1 MDIQFVSFEQYCNL
15 KKYKKFC
22 DKTIYKTFNEL
33 QKYKDTEGNII
44 DELSLFNKYISE
56 CTKDN
61 KELIINKNS
70 MKTEDIKSKEKKER
84 VLGWKENLKL
94 AFQQNKDIDPK
105 NLSEKEKKYWQELQ
119 TSDVKKKP
127 KVTLL
132 DKAKSLKE
140 KIIANAN
147 IFADKIL
154 NKAIAKEEQQKAWE
168 TRKEELKAEAA
179 KKRKEAALKK
189 REEKA
194 KKLTQIHASIPTK
207 DTSKKQKAIDKEIE
221 KKHDEKM
228 IAMETKF
235 ENFNPKQRKLTKEER
250 IERNRKRAIK
260 LVHHEEIKDKIKHT
274 TKEEREKAAAEA
286 RKAAYLAYKAE
297 MQRQASEI
305 EADPTYQAR
314 QKKRAKSEQERLNM
328 LAEKRKARMDKLQRV
343 ELTQKQ
349 KTLKD
354 LEHFKLAQERRNKKK
369 LERRQMY
376 LSKGG
381 IQLPKVKN
389 KVEIRPIVEQP
400 KKQDSSKH
408 RYIVRTQ
415 YIDQPSL
422 TGDRVGAI
430 VCLPDK
436 LKDIVKYSF
445 NKMMEK
451 ESDKVVGY
459 FIYDSDNP
467 EVCIMEMVNSKYRE
481 IDGVTITRLQK
492 QDKTAA

>member
-1 MDIQFVSFEQYCNL
+1 
-15 KKYKKFC
+15 
-22 DKTIYKTFNEL
+22 
-33 QKYKDTEGNII
+33 
-44 DELSLFNKYISE
+44 
-56 CTKDN
+56 
-61 KELIINKNS
+61 
-70 MKTEDIKSKEKKER
+70 MKTKDIKSTEKK
-84 VLGWKENLKL
+84 
-94 AFQQNKDIDPK
+94 
-105 NLSEKEKKYWQELQ
+105 
-119 TSDVKKKP
+119 TSS
-127 KVTLL
+127 L
-132 DKAKSLKE
+132 DKIKALKE

-147 IFADKIL
+147 ALADRIL

-194 KKLTQIHASIPTK
+194 KKLIQIHTSIPTK
-207 DTSKKQKAIDKEIE
+207 DTSKKQKAIDEEIE

-235 ENFNPKQRKLTKEER
+235 EDFDPKRQKLTKEER

-260 LVHHEEIKDKIKHT
+260 LVHHKEIKDKIKHT

-305 EADPTYQAR
+305 AADPKAYQAR
-314 QKKRAKSEQERLNM
+314 QEKRKKSEQERLNM
-328 LAEKRKARMDKLQRV
+328 LAEKRKARMDKLQQV

-349 KTLKD
+349 KILKD
-354 LEHFKLAQERRNKKK
+354 LEHFKLAQERRNEKK
-369 LERRQMY
+369 LQRRQMY

-389 KVEIRPIVEQP
+389 KVEVRPIIEQP

>member
-1 MDIQFVSFEQYCNL
+1 
-15 KKYKKFC
+15 
-22 DKTIYKTFNEL
+22 
-33 QKYKDTEGNII
+33 
-44 DELSLFNKYISE
+44 
-56 CTKDN
+56 
-61 KELIINKNS
+61 
-70 MKTEDIKSKEKKER
+70 MKTKDIKSTEKK
-84 VLGWKENLKL
+84 
-94 AFQQNKDIDPK
+94 I
-105 NLSEKEKKYWQELQ
+105 S
-119 TSDVKKKP
+119 S
-127 KVTLL
+127 L
-132 DKAKSLKE
+132 DKVKALKE

-147 IFADKIL
+147 ALADRIL
-154 NKAIAKEEQQKAWE
+154 SKAIAKEEQEKAWE

-194 KKLTQIHASIPTK
+194 KKLSQIHSSIPTK
-207 DTSKKQKAIDKEIE
+207 DTSKKQKAIDKAIE
-221 KKHDEKM
+221 EKHDEKM
-228 IAMETKF
+228 IAKETKF
-235 ENFNPKQRKLTKEER
+235 EDFNPKRQKLTKEER
-250 IERNRKRAIK
+250 IERNKKRAIK
-260 LVHHEEIKDKIKHT
+260 LIHHKEIKDKTKHI
-274 TKEEREKAAAEA
+274 TKEEKEKIAAEA
-286 RKAAYLAYKAE
+286 RKAGYLAYKAE
-297 MQRQASEI
+297 MQKQASEI
-305 EADPTYQAR
+305 AADPKAYQVR
-314 QKKRAKSEQERLNM
+314 QEKRKKSEQERLNM
-328 LAEKRKARMDKLQRV
+328 LAEKRKARMDKLQQV

-354 LEHFKLAQERRNKKK
+354 LEHFKLAQERRNEKK
-369 LERRQMY
+369 LQRRQMY

-389 KVEIRPIVEQP
+389 KVEVRPIIEQP

-492 QDKTAA
+492 QNKTAA

>member
-1 MDIQFVSFEQYCNL
+1 
-15 KKYKKFC
+15 
-22 DKTIYKTFNEL
+22 
-33 QKYKDTEGNII
+33 
-44 DELSLFNKYISE
+44 
-56 CTKDN
+56 
-61 KELIINKNS
+61 
-70 MKTEDIKSKEKKER
+70 MKTKDIKSTEKK
-84 VLGWKENLKL
+84 
-94 AFQQNKDIDPK
+94 I
-105 NLSEKEKKYWQELQ
+105 S
-119 TSDVKKKP
+119 S
-127 KVTLL
+127 L
-132 DKAKSLKE
+132 DKVKALKE

-147 IFADKIL
+147 ALADRIL
-154 NKAIAKEEQQKAWE
+154 SKAIAKEEQEKAWE
-168 TRKEELKAEAA
+168 TKKEELKAEAA

-194 KKLTQIHASIPTK
+194 KKLSQIHSSIPTK
-207 DTSKKQKAIDKEIE
+207 DTSKKQKAIDKAIE
-221 KKHDEKM
+221 EKHDEKM
-228 IAMETKF
+228 IAKETKF
-235 ENFNPKQRKLTKEER
+235 EDFNPKRQKLTKEER
-250 IERNRKRAIK
+250 IERNKKRAIK
-260 LVHHEEIKDKIKHT
+260 LIHHKEIKDKTKHI
-274 TKEEREKAAAEA
+274 TKEEKEKIAEEA
-286 RKAAYLAYKAE
+286 RKAGYLAYKAE
-297 MQRQASEI
+297 MQKQASEI
-305 EADPTYQAR
+305 AADPKAYQAR
-314 QKKRAKSEQERLNM
+314 QEKRKKSEQERLNM

-349 KTLKD
+349 KILKD
-354 LEHFKLAQERRNKKK
+354 LEHFKLAQERRNEKK
-369 LERRQMY
+369 LQRRQMY

-389 KVEIRPIVEQP
+389 KVEVRPIIEQP

-451 ESDKVVGY
+451 ESNKVVGY

>member
-1 MDIQFVSFEQYCNL
+1 
-15 KKYKKFC
+15 
-22 DKTIYKTFNEL
+22 
-33 QKYKDTEGNII
+33 
-44 DELSLFNKYISE
+44 
-56 CTKDN
+56 
-61 KELIINKNS
+61 
-70 MKTEDIKSKEKKER
+70 MKTKDIKSTEKK
-84 VLGWKENLKL
+84 
-94 AFQQNKDIDPK
+94 I
-105 NLSEKEKKYWQELQ
+105 S
-119 TSDVKKKP
+119 S
-127 KVTLL
+127 L
-132 DKAKSLKE
+132 DKVKALKE

-147 IFADKIL
+147 ALADRIL
-154 NKAIAKEEQQKAWE
+154 SKAIAKEEQEKAWE

-194 KKLTQIHASIPTK
+194 KKLSQIHSSIPTK
-207 DTSKKQKAIDKEIE
+207 DTSKKQKAIDKAIE
-221 KKHDEKM
+221 EKHDEKM
-228 IAMETKF
+228 IAKEIKF
-235 ENFNPKQRKLTKEER
+235 EDFNPKRQKLTKEER
-250 IERNRKRAIK
+250 IERNKKRAIK
-260 LVHHEEIKDKIKHT
+260 LIHHKEIKDKTKHI
-274 TKEEREKAAAEA
+274 TKEEKEKIAAEA
-286 RKAAYLAYKAE
+286 RKAGYLAYKAE
-297 MQRQASEI
+297 MQKQASEI
-305 EADPTYQAR
+305 AADPKAYQVR
-314 QKKRAKSEQERLNM
+314 QEKRKKSEQERLNM
-328 LAEKRKARMDKLQRV
+328 LAEKRKARMDKLQQV

-354 LEHFKLAQERRNKKK
+354 LEHFKLAQERRNEKK
-369 LERRQMY
+369 LQRRQMY
-376 LSKGG
+376 LSKDG

-389 KVEIRPIVEQP
+389 KVEVRPIVEQP

-451 ESDKVVGY
+451 ESDEVVGY

>member
-1 MDIQFVSFEQYCNL
+1 
-15 KKYKKFC
+15 
-22 DKTIYKTFNEL
+22 
-33 QKYKDTEGNII
+33 
-44 DELSLFNKYISE
+44 
-56 CTKDN
+56 
-61 KELIINKNS
+61 
-70 MKTEDIKSKEKKER
+70 MKTKDIKSTEKK
-84 VLGWKENLKL
+84 
-94 AFQQNKDIDPK
+94 I
-105 NLSEKEKKYWQELQ
+105 S
-119 TSDVKKKP
+119 S
-127 KVTLL
+127 L
-132 DKAKSLKE
+132 DKVKALKE

-147 IFADKIL
+147 ALADRIL
-154 NKAIAKEEQQKAWE
+154 SKAIAKEEQEKAWE

-194 KKLTQIHASIPTK
+194 KKLSQIHSSIPTK
-207 DTSKKQKAIDKEIE
+207 DTSKKQKAIDKAIE
-221 KKHDEKM
+221 EKHDEKM
-228 IAMETKF
+228 IAKEIKF
-235 ENFNPKQRKLTKEER
+235 EDFNPKRQKLTKEER
-250 IERNRKRAIK
+250 IERNKKRAIK
-260 LVHHEEIKDKIKHT
+260 LIHHKEIKDKTKHI
-274 TKEEREKAAAEA
+274 TKEEKEKIAAEA
-286 RKAAYLAYKAE
+286 RKAGYLAYKAE
-297 MQRQASEI
+297 MQKQASEI
-305 EADPTYQAR
+305 AADPKAYQVR
-314 QKKRAKSEQERLNM
+314 QEKRKKSEQERLNM
-328 LAEKRKARMDKLQRV
+328 LAEKRKARMDKLQQV

-354 LEHFKLAQERRNKKK
+354 LEHFKLAQERRNEKK
-369 LERRQMY
+369 LQRRQMY
-376 LSKGG
+376 LSKDG

-389 KVEIRPIVEQP
+389 KVEVRPIIEQP

-481 IDGVTITRLQK
+481 IDGITITRLQK

>member
-1 MDIQFVSFEQYCNL
+1 
-15 KKYKKFC
+15 
-22 DKTIYKTFNEL
+22 
-33 QKYKDTEGNII
+33 
-44 DELSLFNKYISE
+44 
-56 CTKDN
+56 
-61 KELIINKNS
+61 
-70 MKTEDIKSKEKKER
+70 MKTKDIKSTEKK
-84 VLGWKENLKL
+84 
-94 AFQQNKDIDPK
+94 I
-105 NLSEKEKKYWQELQ
+105 S
-119 TSDVKKKP
+119 S
-127 KVTLL
+127 L
-132 DKAKSLKE
+132 DKVKVLKE

-147 IFADKIL
+147 ALADRIL
-154 NKAIAKEEQQKAWE
+154 SKAIAKEEQEKAWE

-194 KKLTQIHASIPTK
+194 KKLSQIHSSIPTK
-207 DTSKKQKAIDKEIE
+207 DTSKKQKAIDKAIE
-221 KKHDEKM
+221 EKHDEKM
-228 IAMETKF
+228 IAKEIKF
-235 ENFNPKQRKLTKEER
+235 EDFNPKRQKLTKEER
-250 IERNRKRAIK
+250 IERNKKRAIK
-260 LVHHEEIKDKIKHT
+260 LIHHKEIKDKTKHI
-274 TKEEREKAAAEA
+274 TKEEKEKIAAEA
-286 RKAAYLAYKAE
+286 RKAGYLAYKAE
-297 MQRQASEI
+297 MQKQASEI
-305 EADPTYQAR
+305 AADPKAYQVR
-314 QKKRAKSEQERLNM
+314 QEKRKKSEQERLNM

-389 KVEIRPIVEQP
+389 KVEVRPIVEQP

>member
-1 MDIQFVSFEQYCNL
+1 
-15 KKYKKFC
+15 
-22 DKTIYKTFNEL
+22 
-33 QKYKDTEGNII
+33 
-44 DELSLFNKYISE
+44 
-56 CTKDN
+56 
-61 KELIINKNS
+61 
-70 MKTEDIKSKEKKER
+70 MKTKDIKSTEKK
-84 VLGWKENLKL
+84 
-94 AFQQNKDIDPK
+94 I
-105 NLSEKEKKYWQELQ
+105 S
-119 TSDVKKKP
+119 S
-127 KVTLL
+127 L
-132 DKAKSLKE
+132 DKVKALKE

-147 IFADKIL
+147 ALADRIL
-154 NKAIAKEEQQKAWE
+154 SKAIAKEEQEKAWE

-194 KKLTQIHASIPTK
+194 KKLSQIHSSIPTK
-207 DTSKKQKAIDKEIE
+207 DTSKKQKAIDKAIE
-221 KKHDEKM
+221 EKHDEKM
-228 IAMETKF
+228 IAKETKF
-235 ENFNPKQRKLTKEER
+235 EDFNPKRQKLTKEER
-250 IERNRKRAIK
+250 IERNKKRAIK
-260 LVHHEEIKDKIKHT
+260 LIHHKEIKDKTKHI
-274 TKEEREKAAAEA
+274 TKEEKEKIAAEA
-286 RKAAYLAYKAE
+286 RKAGYLAYKAE
-297 MQRQASEI
+297 MQKQASEI
-305 EADPTYQAR
+305 AADPKAYQVR
-314 QKKRAKSEQERLNM
+314 QEKRKKSEQERLNM
-328 LAEKRKARMDKLQRV
+328 LAEKRKARMDKLQQV

-354 LEHFKLAQERRNKKK
+354 LEHFKLAQERRNEKK
-369 LERRQMY
+369 LQRRQMY
-376 LSKGG
+376 LSKDG

-389 KVEIRPIVEQP
+389 KVEVRPIIEQP

>member
-1 MDIQFVSFEQYCNL
+1 
-15 KKYKKFC
+15 
-22 DKTIYKTFNEL
+22 
-33 QKYKDTEGNII
+33 
-44 DELSLFNKYISE
+44 
-56 CTKDN
+56 
-61 KELIINKNS
+61 
-70 MKTEDIKSKEKKER
+70 MKTKDIKSTEKK
-84 VLGWKENLKL
+84 
-94 AFQQNKDIDPK
+94 I
-105 NLSEKEKKYWQELQ
+105 S
-119 TSDVKKKP
+119 S
-127 KVTLL
+127 L
-132 DKAKSLKE
+132 DKVKALKE

-147 IFADKIL
+147 ALADRIL
-154 NKAIAKEEQQKAWE
+154 SKAIAKEEQEKAWE
-168 TRKEELKAEAA
+168 TRKKELKVEAA

-194 KKLTQIHASIPTK
+194 KKLSQIHSSIPTK
-207 DTSKKQKAIDKEIE
+207 DTSKKQKAIDKAIE
-221 KKHDEKM
+221 EKHDEKM
-228 IAMETKF
+228 IAKETKF
-235 ENFNPKQRKLTKEER
+235 EDFNPKRQKLTKEER
-250 IERNRKRAIK
+250 IERNKKRAIK
-260 LVHHEEIKDKIKHT
+260 LIHHKEIKDKIKHI
-274 TKEEREKAAAEA
+274 TKEEKEKIAAEA
-286 RKAAYLAYKAE
+286 RKAGYLAYKAE
-297 MQRQASEI
+297 MQKQASEI
-305 EADPTYQAR
+305 AADPKAYQIR
-314 QKKRAKSEQERLNM
+314 QEKRKKSEQERLNM

-354 LEHFKLAQERRNKKK
+354 LEHFKLAQERRNEKK
-369 LERRQMY
+369 LQRRQMY
-376 LSKGG
+376 LSKDS

-389 KVEIRPIVEQP
+389 KVEVRPIVEQP

>member
-1 MDIQFVSFEQYCNL
+1 
-15 KKYKKFC
+15 
-22 DKTIYKTFNEL
+22 
-33 QKYKDTEGNII
+33 
-44 DELSLFNKYISE
+44 
-56 CTKDN
+56 
-61 KELIINKNS
+61 
-70 MKTEDIKSKEKKER
+70 MKTKDIKSTEKK
-84 VLGWKENLKL
+84 
-94 AFQQNKDIDPK
+94 I
-105 NLSEKEKKYWQELQ
+105 S
-119 TSDVKKKP
+119 S
-127 KVTLL
+127 L
-132 DKAKSLKE
+132 DKVKALKE

-147 IFADKIL
+147 ALADRIL
-154 NKAIAKEEQQKAWE
+154 SKAIAKEEQEKAWE

-194 KKLTQIHASIPTK
+194 KKLSQIHSSIPTK
-207 DTSKKQKAIDKEIE
+207 DTSKEQKAIDKAIE
-221 KKHDEKM
+221 EKHDKKI
-228 IAMETKF
+228 IAKETKF
-235 ENFNPKQRKLTKEER
+235 EDFNPKRQKLTKEER
-250 IERNRKRAIK
+250 IERNKKRAIK
-260 LVHHEEIKDKIKHT
+260 LIHHKEIKDKTKHI
-274 TKEEREKAAAEA
+274 TKEERERIVAEA
-286 RKAAYLAYKAE
+286 RKAGYLAYKAE
-297 MQRQASEI
+297 MQKQASEI
-305 EADPTYQAR
+305 AADPKAYQVR
-314 QKKRAKSEQERLNM
+314 QEKRKKSEQERLNM

-354 LEHFKLAQERRNKKK
+354 LEHFKLAQERRNEKK
-369 LERRQMY
+369 LQRRQMY

-389 KVEIRPIVEQP
+389 KVEVRPIVEQP

>member
-1 MDIQFVSFEQYCNL
+1 
-15 KKYKKFC
+15 
-22 DKTIYKTFNEL
+22 
-33 QKYKDTEGNII
+33 
-44 DELSLFNKYISE
+44 
-56 CTKDN
+56 
-61 KELIINKNS
+61 
-70 MKTEDIKSKEKKER
+70 MKTKDIKSTEKK
-84 VLGWKENLKL
+84 
-94 AFQQNKDIDPK
+94 
-105 NLSEKEKKYWQELQ
+105 
-119 TSDVKKKP
+119 TSS
-127 KVTLL
+127 L
-132 DKAKSLKE
+132 DKVKALKE

-147 IFADKIL
+147 ALADRIL

-194 KKLTQIHASIPTK
+194 KKLIQIHTSIPTK
-207 DTSKKQKAIDKEIE
+207 DTSKKQKAIDEEIE

-235 ENFNPKQRKLTKEER
+235 EDFDPKRQKLTKEER
-250 IERNRKRAIK
+250 IKRNRKRAIK
-260 LVHHEEIKDKIKHT
+260 LVHHKEIKDKIKHT

-305 EADPTYQAR
+305 AADPKAYQAR
-314 QKKRAKSEQERLNM
+314 QEKRKKSEQERLNM
-328 LAEKRKARMDKLQRV
+328 LAEKRKARMDKLQQV

-349 KTLKD
+349 KILKD
-354 LEHFKLAQERRNKKK
+354 LEHFKLAQERRNEKK
-369 LERRQMY
+369 LQRRQMY

-389 KVEIRPIVEQP
+389 KVEVRPIIEQP

>member
-1 MDIQFVSFEQYCNL
+1 
-15 KKYKKFC
+15 
-22 DKTIYKTFNEL
+22 
-33 QKYKDTEGNII
+33 
-44 DELSLFNKYISE
+44 
-56 CTKDN
+56 
-61 KELIINKNS
+61 
-70 MKTEDIKSKEKKER
+70 MKTKDIKSTEKK
-84 VLGWKENLKL
+84 
-94 AFQQNKDIDPK
+94 I
-105 NLSEKEKKYWQELQ
+105 S
-119 TSDVKKKP
+119 S
-127 KVTLL
+127 L
-132 DKAKSLKE
+132 DKVKALKE

-147 IFADKIL
+147 ALADRIL
-154 NKAIAKEEQQKAWE
+154 SKAIAKEEQEKARE

-194 KKLTQIHASIPTK
+194 KKLSQIHSSIPTK
-207 DTSKKQKAIDKEIE
+207 DTSKKQKAIDKAIE
-221 KKHDEKM
+221 EKHDEKM
-228 IAMETKF
+228 IAKETKF
-235 ENFNPKQRKLTKEER
+235 EDFNPKRQKLTKEER
-250 IERNRKRAIK
+250 IERNKKRAIK
-260 LVHHEEIKDKIKHT
+260 LIHHKEIKDKTKHI
-274 TKEEREKAAAEA
+274 TKEEKEKIAAEA
-286 RKAAYLAYKAE
+286 RKAGYLAYKAE
-297 MQRQASEI
+297 MQKQASEI
-305 EADPTYQAR
+305 AADPKAYQAR
-314 QKKRAKSEQERLNM
+314 QEKRKKSEQERLNM

-389 KVEIRPIVEQP
+389 KVEVRPIIEQP

-492 QDKTAA
+492 QNKTAA

>member
-1 MDIQFVSFEQYCNL
+1 
-15 KKYKKFC
+15 
-22 DKTIYKTFNEL
+22 
-33 QKYKDTEGNII
+33 
-44 DELSLFNKYISE
+44 
-56 CTKDN
+56 
-61 KELIINKNS
+61 
-70 MKTEDIKSKEKKER
+70 MKTKDIKSTEKK
-84 VLGWKENLKL
+84 
-94 AFQQNKDIDPK
+94 I
-105 NLSEKEKKYWQELQ
+105 S
-119 TSDVKKKP
+119 S
-127 KVTLL
+127 L
-132 DKAKSLKE
+132 DKVKALKE

-147 IFADKIL
+147 ALADRIL
-154 NKAIAKEEQQKAWE
+154 SKAIAKEEQEKAWE

-194 KKLTQIHASIPTK
+194 KKLSQIHSSIPTK
-207 DTSKKQKAIDKEIE
+207 DTSKKQKAIDKAIE
-221 KKHDEKM
+221 EKHDEKM
-228 IAMETKF
+228 IAKETKF
-235 ENFNPKQRKLTKEER
+235 EDFNPKRQKLTKEER
-250 IERNRKRAIK
+250 IERNKKRAIK
-260 LVHHEEIKDKIKHT
+260 LIHHKEIKDKTKHI
-274 TKEEREKAAAEA
+274 TKEEKEKIAAEA
-286 RKAAYLAYKAE
+286 RKAGYLAYKAE
-297 MQRQASEI
+297 MQKQASEI
-305 EADPTYQAR
+305 AADPKAYQIR
-314 QKKRAKSEQERLNM
+314 QEKRKKSEQERLNM

-354 LEHFKLAQERRNKKK
+354 LEHFKLAQERRNEKK
-369 LERRQMY
+369 LQRRQMY

-389 KVEIRPIVEQP
+389 KVEVRPIIEQP

-467 EVCIMEMVNSKYRE
+467 EVCIIEMVNSKYRE

>member
-1 MDIQFVSFEQYCNL
+1 
-15 KKYKKFC
+15 
-22 DKTIYKTFNEL
+22 
-33 QKYKDTEGNII
+33 
-44 DELSLFNKYISE
+44 
-56 CTKDN
+56 
-61 KELIINKNS
+61 
-70 MKTEDIKSKEKKER
+70 MKTKDIKSTEKK
-84 VLGWKENLKL
+84 
-94 AFQQNKDIDPK
+94 I
-105 NLSEKEKKYWQELQ
+105 S
-119 TSDVKKKP
+119 S
-127 KVTLL
+127 L
-132 DKAKSLKE
+132 DKAKALKE

-147 IFADKIL
+147 ALADRIL
-154 NKAIAKEEQQKAWE
+154 SKAIAKEEQEKAWE

-194 KKLTQIHASIPTK
+194 KKLSQIHSSIPTK
-207 DTSKKQKAIDKEIE
+207 DTSKKQKAIDKAIE
-221 KKHDEKM
+221 EKHDEKM
-228 IAMETKF
+228 IAKEIKF
-235 ENFNPKQRKLTKEER
+235 EDFNPKRQKLTKEER
-250 IERNRKRAIK
+250 IERNKKRAIK
-260 LVHHEEIKDKIKHT
+260 LIHHKEIKDKTKHI
-274 TKEEREKAAAEA
+274 TKEEKEKIAAEA
-286 RKAAYLAYKAE
+286 RKAGYLAYKAE
-297 MQRQASEI
+297 MQKQASEI
-305 EADPTYQAR
+305 AADPKAYQVR
-314 QKKRAKSEQERLNM
+314 QEKRKKSEQERLNM
-328 LAEKRKARMDKLQRV
+328 LAEKRKARMDKLQQV

-354 LEHFKLAQERRNKKK
+354 LEHFKLAQERRNEKK
-369 LERRQMY
+369 LQRRQMY
-376 LSKGG
+376 LSKDG

-389 KVEIRPIVEQP
+389 KVEVRPIIEQP

>member
-1 MDIQFVSFEQYCNL
+1 
-15 KKYKKFC
+15 
-22 DKTIYKTFNEL
+22 
-33 QKYKDTEGNII
+33 
-44 DELSLFNKYISE
+44 
-56 CTKDN
+56 
-61 KELIINKNS
+61 
-70 MKTEDIKSKEKKER
+70 MKTKDIKSTEKK
-84 VLGWKENLKL
+84 
-94 AFQQNKDIDPK
+94 
-105 NLSEKEKKYWQELQ
+105 
-119 TSDVKKKP
+119 TSS
-127 KVTLL
+127 L
-132 DKAKSLKE
+132 DKVKALKE

-147 IFADKIL
+147 ALADRIL
-154 NKAIAKEEQQKAWE
+154 SKAIAKEEQEKAWE

-194 KKLTQIHASIPTK
+194 KKLSQIHSSIPTK
-207 DTSKKQKAIDKEIE
+207 DTSKKQKAIDKVIE
-221 KKHDEKM
+221 EKHDEKM
-228 IAMETKF
+228 IAKETKF
-235 ENFNPKQRKLTKEER
+235 EDFNPKRQKLTKEER
-250 IERNRKRAIK
+250 IERNKKRAIK
-260 LVHHEEIKDKIKHT
+260 LIHHKEIKDKTKHI
-274 TKEEREKAAAEA
+274 TKEEKEKIAAEA
-286 RKAAYLAYKAE
+286 RKAGYLAYKAE
-297 MQRQASEI
+297 MQKQASEI
-305 EADPTYQAR
+305 AADPKAYQAR
-314 QKKRAKSEQERLNM
+314 QEKRKKSEQERLNM
-328 LAEKRKARMDKLQRV
+328 LAEKRKARMDKLQQV

-354 LEHFKLAQERRNKKK
+354 LEHFKLAQERRNEKK
-369 LERRQMY
+369 LQRRQMY
-376 LSKGG
+376 LSKDG

-389 KVEIRPIVEQP
+389 KVEVRPIIEQP

>member
-1 MDIQFVSFEQYCNL
+1 
-15 KKYKKFC
+15 
-22 DKTIYKTFNEL
+22 
-33 QKYKDTEGNII
+33 
-44 DELSLFNKYISE
+44 
-56 CTKDN
+56 
-61 KELIINKNS
+61 
-70 MKTEDIKSKEKKER
+70 MKTKDIKSTEKK
-84 VLGWKENLKL
+84 
-94 AFQQNKDIDPK
+94 I
-105 NLSEKEKKYWQELQ
+105 S
-119 TSDVKKKP
+119 S
-127 KVTLL
+127 L
-132 DKAKSLKE
+132 DKVKALKE

-147 IFADKIL
+147 ALADRIL
-154 NKAIAKEEQQKAWE
+154 SKAIAKEEQEKAWE

-194 KKLTQIHASIPTK
+194 KKLSQIHSSIPTK
-207 DTSKKQKAIDKEIE
+207 DTSKKQKAIDKAIE
-221 KKHDEKM
+221 EKHDKKI
-228 IAMETKF
+228 IAKETKF
-235 ENFNPKQRKLTKEER
+235 EDFNPKRQKLTKEER
-250 IERNRKRAIK
+250 IERNKKRAIK
-260 LVHHEEIKDKIKHT
+260 LIHHKEIKDKTKHI
-274 TKEEREKAAAEA
+274 TKEERERIVAEA
-286 RKAAYLAYKAE
+286 RKAGYLAYKAE
-297 MQRQASEI
+297 MQKQASEI
-305 EADPTYQAR
+305 AADPKAYQVR
-314 QKKRAKSEQERLNM
+314 QEKREKSEQERLNM

-343 ELTQKQ
+343 ELIQKQ
-349 KTLKD
+349 KILKD
-354 LEHFKLAQERRNKKK
+354 LEHFKLAQERRNEKK
-369 LERRQMY
+369 LQRRQMY

-389 KVEIRPIVEQP
+389 KVEVRPIIEQP

>member
-1 MDIQFVSFEQYCNL
+1 
-15 KKYKKFC
+15 
-22 DKTIYKTFNEL
+22 
-33 QKYKDTEGNII
+33 
-44 DELSLFNKYISE
+44 
-56 CTKDN
+56 
-61 KELIINKNS
+61 
-70 MKTEDIKSKEKKER
+70 MKTKDIKSTEKK
-84 VLGWKENLKL
+84 
-94 AFQQNKDIDPK
+94 I
-105 NLSEKEKKYWQELQ
+105 S
-119 TSDVKKKP
+119 S
-127 KVTLL
+127 L
-132 DKAKSLKE
+132 DKVKALKE

-147 IFADKIL
+147 ALADRIL
-154 NKAIAKEEQQKAWE
+154 SKAIAKEEQEKAWE

-194 KKLTQIHASIPTK
+194 KKLSQIHSSIPTK
-207 DTSKKQKAIDKEIE
+207 DTSKKQKAIDKAIE
-221 KKHDEKM
+221 EKHDEKM
-228 IAMETKF
+228 IAKEIKF
-235 ENFNPKQRKLTKEER
+235 EDFNPKRQKLTKEER
-250 IERNRKRAIK
+250 IERNKKRAIK
-260 LVHHEEIKDKIKHT
+260 LIHHKEIKDKTKHI
-274 TKEEREKAAAEA
+274 TKEEKEKIAAEA
-286 RKAAYLAYKAE
+286 RKAGYLSYKAE
-297 MQRQASEI
+297 MQKQASEI
-305 EADPTYQAR
+305 AADPKAYQIR
-314 QKKRAKSEQERLNM
+314 QEKRKKSEQERLNM

-354 LEHFKLAQERRNKKK
+354 LEHFKLAQERRNEKK
-369 LERRQMY
+369 LQRRQMY

-389 KVEIRPIVEQP
+389 KVEVRPIVEQP
-400 KKQDSSKH
+400 KKQDNSKH

-492 QDKTAA
+492 QNKTAA

>member
-1 MDIQFVSFEQYCNL
+1 MA
-15 KKYKKFC
+15 
-22 DKTIYKTFNEL
+22 
-33 QKYKDTEGNII
+33 
-44 DELSLFNKYISE
+44 
-56 CTKDN
+56 TK
-61 KELIINKNS
+61 
-70 MKTEDIKSKEKKER
+70 DIKSTEKK
-84 VLGWKENLKL
+84 
-94 AFQQNKDIDPK
+94 I
-105 NLSEKEKKYWQELQ
+105 S
-119 TSDVKKKP
+119 S
-127 KVTLL
+127 L
-132 DKAKSLKE
+132 DKVKALKE

-147 IFADKIL
+147 ALADRIL
-154 NKAIAKEEQQKAWE
+154 SKAIAKEEQEKAWE

-194 KKLTQIHASIPTK
+194 KKLSQIHSSIPTK
-207 DTSKKQKAIDKEIE
+207 DTSKKQKAIDKAIE
-221 KKHDEKM
+221 EKHDEKM
-228 IAMETKF
+228 IAKEIKF
-235 ENFNPKQRKLTKEER
+235 EDFNPKRQKLTKEER
-250 IERNRKRAIK
+250 IERNKKRAIK
-260 LVHHEEIKDKIKHT
+260 LIHHKEIKDKTKHI
-274 TKEEREKAAAEA
+274 TKEEKEKIAAEA
-286 RKAAYLAYKAE
+286 RKAGYLAYKAE
-297 MQRQASEI
+297 MQKQASEI
-305 EADPTYQAR
+305 AADPKAYQVR
-314 QKKRAKSEQERLNM
+314 QEKRKKSEQERLNM
-328 LAEKRKARMDKLQRV
+328 LAEKRKARMDKLQQV

-354 LEHFKLAQERRNKKK
+354 LEHFKLAQERRNEKK
-369 LERRQMY
+369 LQRCQMY
-376 LSKGG
+376 LSKDG

-389 KVEIRPIVEQP
+389 KVEVRPIVEQP

>member
-1 MDIQFVSFEQYCNL
+1 
-15 KKYKKFC
+15 
-22 DKTIYKTFNEL
+22 
-33 QKYKDTEGNII
+33 
-44 DELSLFNKYISE
+44 
-56 CTKDN
+56 
-61 KELIINKNS
+61 
-70 MKTEDIKSKEKKER
+70 MKTKDIKSTEKK
-84 VLGWKENLKL
+84 
-94 AFQQNKDIDPK
+94 I
-105 NLSEKEKKYWQELQ
+105 S
-119 TSDVKKKP
+119 S
-127 KVTLL
+127 L
-132 DKAKSLKE
+132 DKVKALKE

-147 IFADKIL
+147 ALADRIL
-154 NKAIAKEEQQKAWE
+154 SKAIAKEEQEKAWE

-194 KKLTQIHASIPTK
+194 KKLSQIHSSIPTK
-207 DTSKKQKAIDKEIE
+207 DTSKKQKAIDKAIE
-221 KKHDEKM
+221 EKHDKKI
-228 IAMETKF
+228 IAKETKF
-235 ENFNPKQRKLTKEER
+235 EDFNPKRQKLTKEER
-250 IERNRKRAIK
+250 IERNKKRAIK
-260 LVHHEEIKDKIKHT
+260 LIHHKEIKDKTKHI
-274 TKEEREKAAAEA
+274 TKEERERIVAEA
-286 RKAAYLAYKAE
+286 RKAGYLAYKAE
-297 MQRQASEI
+297 MQKQASEI
-305 EADPTYQAR
+305 AADPKAYQAR
-314 QKKRAKSEQERLNM
+314 QEKRKKSEQKRLNM
-328 LAEKRKARMDKLQRV
+328 LAEKRKARMDKLQQV

-354 LEHFKLAQERRNKKK
+354 LEHFKLAQERRNEKK
-369 LERRQMY
+369 LQRRQMY

-389 KVEIRPIVEQP
+389 KVEVRPIVEQP
-400 KKQDSSKH
+400 KKQDNSKH

>member
-1 MDIQFVSFEQYCNL
+1 
-15 KKYKKFC
+15 
-22 DKTIYKTFNEL
+22 
-33 QKYKDTEGNII
+33 
-44 DELSLFNKYISE
+44 
-56 CTKDN
+56 
-61 KELIINKNS
+61 
-70 MKTEDIKSKEKKER
+70 MKTKDIKSTEKK
-84 VLGWKENLKL
+84 
-94 AFQQNKDIDPK
+94 I
-105 NLSEKEKKYWQELQ
+105 S
-119 TSDVKKKP
+119 S
-127 KVTLL
+127 L
-132 DKAKSLKE
+132 DKVKALKE

-147 IFADKIL
+147 ALADRIL
-154 NKAIAKEEQQKAWE
+154 SKAIAKEEQEKAWE

-194 KKLTQIHASIPTK
+194 KKLSQIHSSIPTK
-207 DTSKKQKAIDKEIE
+207 DTSKKQKAIDKAIE
-221 KKHDEKM
+221 EKHDKKI
-228 IAMETKF
+228 IAKETKF
-235 ENFNPKQRKLTKEER
+235 EDFNPKRQKLTKEER
-250 IERNRKRAIK
+250 IERNKKRAIK
-260 LVHHEEIKDKIKHT
+260 LIHHKEIKDKTKHI
-274 TKEEREKAAAEA
+274 TKEERERIVAEA
-286 RKAAYLAYKAE
+286 RKAGYLAYKAE
-297 MQRQASEI
+297 MQKQASEI
-305 EADPTYQAR
+305 AADPKAYQAR
-314 QKKRAKSEQERLNM
+314 QEKRKKSEQERLNM

-349 KTLKD
+349 KILKD
-354 LEHFKLAQERRNKKK
+354 LEHFKLAQERRNEKK
-369 LERRQMY
+369 LQRRQMY

-389 KVEIRPIVEQP
+389 KVEVRPIIEQP

-451 ESDKVVGY
+451 ESNKVVGY

>member
-1 MDIQFVSFEQYCNL
+1 
-15 KKYKKFC
+15 
-22 DKTIYKTFNEL
+22 
-33 QKYKDTEGNII
+33 
-44 DELSLFNKYISE
+44 
-56 CTKDN
+56 
-61 KELIINKNS
+61 
-70 MKTEDIKSKEKKER
+70 MKTKDIKSTEKK
-84 VLGWKENLKL
+84 
-94 AFQQNKDIDPK
+94 I
-105 NLSEKEKKYWQELQ
+105 S
-119 TSDVKKKP
+119 S
-127 KVTLL
+127 L
-132 DKAKSLKE
+132 DKVKALKE

-147 IFADKIL
+147 ALADRIL
-154 NKAIAKEEQQKAWE
+154 SKAIAKEEQEKAWE

-194 KKLTQIHASIPTK
+194 KKLSQIHSSIPTK
-207 DTSKKQKAIDKEIE
+207 DTSKEQKAIDKAIE
-221 KKHDEKM
+221 EKHDKKI
-228 IAMETKF
+228 IAKETKF
-235 ENFNPKQRKLTKEER
+235 EDFNPKRQKLTKEER
-250 IERNRKRAIK
+250 IERNKKRAIK
-260 LVHHEEIKDKIKHT
+260 LIHHKEIKDKTKHI
-274 TKEEREKAAAEA
+274 TKEEKEKIATEA
-286 RKAAYLAYKAE
+286 RKAGYLAYKAE
-297 MQRQASEI
+297 MQKQASEI
-305 EADPTYQAR
+305 AADPKAYQAR
-314 QKKRAKSEQERLNM
+314 QEKRKKSEQERLNM

-354 LEHFKLAQERRNKKK
+354 LEHFKLAQERRNEKK
-369 LERRQMY
+369 LQRRQMY

-389 KVEIRPIVEQP
+389 KVEVRPIIEQP

>member
-1 MDIQFVSFEQYCNL
+1 
-15 KKYKKFC
+15 
-22 DKTIYKTFNEL
+22 
-33 QKYKDTEGNII
+33 
-44 DELSLFNKYISE
+44 
-56 CTKDN
+56 
-61 KELIINKNS
+61 
-70 MKTEDIKSKEKKER
+70 MKTKDIKSTEKK
-84 VLGWKENLKL
+84 
-94 AFQQNKDIDPK
+94 I
-105 NLSEKEKKYWQELQ
+105 S
-119 TSDVKKKP
+119 S
-127 KVTLL
+127 L
-132 DKAKSLKE
+132 DKVKALKE

-147 IFADKIL
+147 ALADRIL
-154 NKAIAKEEQQKAWE
+154 SKAITKEEQEKAWE

-194 KKLTQIHASIPTK
+194 KKLSQIHSSIPTK
-207 DTSKKQKAIDKEIE
+207 NTSKKQKAIDKAIE
-221 KKHDEKM
+221 EKHDEKM
-228 IAMETKF
+228 IAKEIKF
-235 ENFNPKQRKLTKEER
+235 EDFNPKRQKLTKEER
-250 IERNRKRAIK
+250 IERNKKRAIK
-260 LVHHEEIKDKIKHT
+260 LIHHKEIKDKTKHI
-274 TKEEREKAAAEA
+274 TKEEKEKIAAEA
-286 RKAAYLAYKAE
+286 RKAGYLAYKAE
-297 MQRQASEI
+297 MQKQASEI
-305 EADPTYQAR
+305 AADPKAYQVR
-314 QKKRAKSEQERLNM
+314 QEKRKKSEQERLNM
-328 LAEKRKARMDKLQRV
+328 LAEKRKARMDKLQQV

-354 LEHFKLAQERRNKKK
+354 LEHFKLAQERRNEKK
-369 LERRQMY
+369 LQRRQMY
-376 LSKGG
+376 LSKDG

-389 KVEIRPIVEQP
+389 KVEVRPIIEQP

-422 TGDRVGAI
+422 TGDKVGAI

>member
-1 MDIQFVSFEQYCNL
+1 
-15 KKYKKFC
+15 
-22 DKTIYKTFNEL
+22 
-33 QKYKDTEGNII
+33 
-44 DELSLFNKYISE
+44 
-56 CTKDN
+56 
-61 KELIINKNS
+61 
-70 MKTEDIKSKEKKER
+70 MKTKDIKSTEKK
-84 VLGWKENLKL
+84 
-94 AFQQNKDIDPK
+94 I
-105 NLSEKEKKYWQELQ
+105 S
-119 TSDVKKKP
+119 S
-127 KVTLL
+127 L
-132 DKAKSLKE
+132 DKVKALKE

-147 IFADKIL
+147 ALADRIL
-154 NKAIAKEEQQKAWE
+154 SKAIAKEEQEKAWE

-194 KKLTQIHASIPTK
+194 KKLSQIHSSIPTK
-207 DTSKKQKAIDKEIE
+207 DTSKKQKAIDKAIE
-221 KKHDEKM
+221 EKHDEKM
-228 IAMETKF
+228 IAKETKF
-235 ENFNPKQRKLTKEER
+235 EDFNPKRQKLTKEER
-250 IERNRKRAIK
+250 IERNKKRAIK
-260 LVHHEEIKDKIKHT
+260 LIHHKEIKDKIKHI
-274 TKEEREKAAAEA
+274 TKEEKEKIAAEA
-286 RKAAYLAYKAE
+286 RKAGYLAYKAE
-297 MQRQASEI
+297 MQKQASEI
-305 EADPTYQAR
+305 AADPKAYQIR
-314 QKKRAKSEQERLNM
+314 QEKRKKSEQERLNM

-354 LEHFKLAQERRNKKK
+354 LEHFKLAQERRNEKK
-369 LERRQMY
+369 LQRRQMY

-389 KVEIRPIVEQP
+389 KVEVRPIIEQP

>member
-1 MDIQFVSFEQYCNL
+1 
-15 KKYKKFC
+15 
-22 DKTIYKTFNEL
+22 
-33 QKYKDTEGNII
+33 
-44 DELSLFNKYISE
+44 
-56 CTKDN
+56 
-61 KELIINKNS
+61 
-70 MKTEDIKSKEKKER
+70 MKTKDIKSTEKK
-84 VLGWKENLKL
+84 
-94 AFQQNKDIDPK
+94 I
-105 NLSEKEKKYWQELQ
+105 S
-119 TSDVKKKP
+119 S
-127 KVTLL
+127 L
-132 DKAKSLKE
+132 DKVKALKE

-147 IFADKIL
+147 ALADRIL
-154 NKAIAKEEQQKAWE
+154 SKAIAKEEQEKAWE
-168 TRKEELKAEAA
+168 TRKKELKAEAA

-194 KKLTQIHASIPTK
+194 KKLSQIHSSIPTK
-207 DTSKKQKAIDKEIE
+207 DTSKKQKAIDKAIE
-221 KKHDEKM
+221 EKHDEKM
-228 IAMETKF
+228 IAKETKF
-235 ENFNPKQRKLTKEER
+235 EDFNPKRQKLTKEER
-250 IERNRKRAIK
+250 IERNKKRAIK
-260 LVHHEEIKDKIKHT
+260 LIHHKEIKDKTKHI
-274 TKEEREKAAAEA
+274 TKEEKEKITAEA
-286 RKAAYLAYKAE
+286 RKAGYLAYKAE
-297 MQRQASEI
+297 MQKQASEI
-305 EADPTYQAR
+305 AADPKAYQAR
-314 QKKRAKSEQERLNM
+314 QEKRKKSEQERLNM
-328 LAEKRKARMDKLQRV
+328 LAEKRKARMEKLQRV

-492 QDKTAA
+492 QNKTAA

>member
-1 MDIQFVSFEQYCNL
+1 
-15 KKYKKFC
+15 
-22 DKTIYKTFNEL
+22 
-33 QKYKDTEGNII
+33 
-44 DELSLFNKYISE
+44 
-56 CTKDN
+56 
-61 KELIINKNS
+61 
-70 MKTEDIKSKEKKER
+70 MKTKDIKSTEKK
-84 VLGWKENLKL
+84 
-94 AFQQNKDIDPK
+94 I
-105 NLSEKEKKYWQELQ
+105 S
-119 TSDVKKKP
+119 S
-127 KVTLL
+127 L
-132 DKAKSLKE
+132 DKVKALKE

-147 IFADKIL
+147 ALADRIL
-154 NKAIAKEEQQKAWE
+154 SKAIAKEEQEKAWE
-168 TRKEELKAEAA
+168 TRKKELKAEAA

-194 KKLTQIHASIPTK
+194 KKLSQIHSSIPTK
-207 DTSKKQKAIDKEIE
+207 DTSKKQKAIDKAIE
-221 KKHDEKM
+221 EKHDEKM
-228 IAMETKF
+228 IAKETKF
-235 ENFNPKQRKLTKEER
+235 EDFNPKRQKLTKEER
-250 IERNRKRAIK
+250 IERNKKRAIK
-260 LVHHEEIKDKIKHT
+260 LIHHKEIKDKTKHI
-274 TKEEREKAAAEA
+274 TKEEKEKIAAEA
-286 RKAAYLAYKAE
+286 RKAGYLAYKAE
-297 MQRQASEI
+297 MQKQASEI
-305 EADPTYQAR
+305 AADPKAYQAR
-314 QKKRAKSEQERLNM
+314 QEKRKKSEQERLNM

-354 LEHFKLAQERRNKKK
+354 LEHFKLAQERRNEKK
-369 LERRQMY
+369 LQRRQMY

-389 KVEIRPIVEQP
+389 KVEVRPIIEQP

-492 QDKTAA
+492 QNKTAA

>member
-1 MDIQFVSFEQYCNL
+1 
-15 KKYKKFC
+15 
-22 DKTIYKTFNEL
+22 
-33 QKYKDTEGNII
+33 
-44 DELSLFNKYISE
+44 
-56 CTKDN
+56 
-61 KELIINKNS
+61 
-70 MKTEDIKSKEKKER
+70 MKTKDIKSTEKK
-84 VLGWKENLKL
+84 
-94 AFQQNKDIDPK
+94 I
-105 NLSEKEKKYWQELQ
+105 S
-119 TSDVKKKP
+119 S
-127 KVTLL
+127 L
-132 DKAKSLKE
+132 DKVKALKE

-147 IFADKIL
+147 ALADRIL
-154 NKAIAKEEQQKAWE
+154 SKAIAKEEQEKAWE
-168 TRKEELKAEAA
+168 TRKKELKAEAA

-194 KKLTQIHASIPTK
+194 KKLSQIHSSIPTK
-207 DTSKKQKAIDKEIE
+207 DTSKKQKAIDKAIE
-221 KKHDEKM
+221 EKHDEKM
-228 IAMETKF
+228 IAKETKF
-235 ENFNPKQRKLTKEER
+235 EDFNPKRQKLTKEER
-250 IERNRKRAIK
+250 IERNKKRAIK
-260 LVHHEEIKDKIKHT
+260 LIHHKEIKDKTKHI
-274 TKEEREKAAAEA
+274 TKEEKEKIAAEA
-286 RKAAYLAYKAE
+286 RKAGYLAYKAE
-297 MQRQASEI
+297 MQKQASEI
-305 EADPTYQAR
+305 AADPKAYQAR
-314 QKKRAKSEQERLNM
+314 QEKRKKSEQERLNM

-389 KVEIRPIVEQP
+389 KVEVRPIIEQP

-492 QDKTAA
+492 QNKTAA

>member
-1 MDIQFVSFEQYCNL
+1 
-15 KKYKKFC
+15 
-22 DKTIYKTFNEL
+22 
-33 QKYKDTEGNII
+33 
-44 DELSLFNKYISE
+44 
-56 CTKDN
+56 
-61 KELIINKNS
+61 
-70 MKTEDIKSKEKKER
+70 MKTKDIKSTEKK
-84 VLGWKENLKL
+84 
-94 AFQQNKDIDPK
+94 I
-105 NLSEKEKKYWQELQ
+105 S
-119 TSDVKKKP
+119 S
-127 KVTLL
+127 L
-132 DKAKSLKE
+132 DKAKALKE

-147 IFADKIL
+147 ALADRIL
-154 NKAIAKEEQQKAWE
+154 SKAIAKEEQEKAWE

-194 KKLTQIHASIPTK
+194 KKLSQIHSSIPTK
-207 DTSKKQKAIDKEIE
+207 DTSKKQKAIDKAIE
-221 KKHDEKM
+221 EKHDEKM
-228 IAMETKF
+228 IVKETKF
-235 ENFNPKQRKLTKEER
+235 EDFNPKRQKLTKEER
-250 IERNRKRAIK
+250 IERNKKRAIK
-260 LVHHEEIKDKIKHT
+260 LIHHKEIKDKIKHI
-274 TKEEREKAAAEA
+274 TKEEKEKIAAET
-286 RKAAYLAYKAE
+286 RKAGYLAYKAE
-297 MQRQASEI
+297 MQKQASEI
-305 EADPTYQAR
+305 AADPKAYQVR
-314 QKKRAKSEQERLNM
+314 QEKRKKSEQERLNM

-354 LEHFKLAQERRNKKK
+354 LEHFKLAQERRNEKK
-369 LERRQMY
+369 LQRRQMY
-376 LSKGG
+376 LSKGSV
-381 IQLPKVKN
+381 QLPKVKN
-389 KVEIRPIVEQP
+389 KVEVRPIVEQP

>member
-1 MDIQFVSFEQYCNL
+1 
-15 KKYKKFC
+15 
-22 DKTIYKTFNEL
+22 
-33 QKYKDTEGNII
+33 
-44 DELSLFNKYISE
+44 
-56 CTKDN
+56 
-61 KELIINKNS
+61 
-70 MKTEDIKSKEKKER
+70 MKTKDIKSTEKK
-84 VLGWKENLKL
+84 
-94 AFQQNKDIDPK
+94 
-105 NLSEKEKKYWQELQ
+105 
-119 TSDVKKKP
+119 TSS
-127 KVTLL
+127 L
-132 DKAKSLKE
+132 DKVKALKE

-147 IFADKIL
+147 ALADRIL

-194 KKLTQIHASIPTK
+194 KKLIQIHASIPTK
-207 DTSKKQKAIDKEIE
+207 DTSKKQKAIDEEIE

-228 IAMETKF
+228 IAIETKF
-235 ENFNPKQRKLTKEER
+235 EDFNPKQQKLTKEER
-250 IERNRKRAIK
+250 IERNKKRAIK
-260 LVHHEEIKDKIKHT
+260 LIHHKEI
-274 TKEEREKAAAEA
+274 
-286 RKAAYLAYKAE
+286 
-297 MQRQASEI
+297 
-305 EADPTYQAR
+305 
-314 QKKRAKSEQERLNM
+314 
-328 LAEKRKARMDKLQRV
+328 V

>member
-1 MDIQFVSFEQYCNL
+1 
-15 KKYKKFC
+15 
-22 DKTIYKTFNEL
+22 
-33 QKYKDTEGNII
+33 
-44 DELSLFNKYISE
+44 
-56 CTKDN
+56 
-61 KELIINKNS
+61 
-70 MKTEDIKSKEKKER
+70 MKTKDIKSTEKK
-84 VLGWKENLKL
+84 
-94 AFQQNKDIDPK
+94 
-105 NLSEKEKKYWQELQ
+105 
-119 TSDVKKKP
+119 TSS
-127 KVTLL
+127 L
-132 DKAKSLKE
+132 DKVKALKE

-147 IFADKIL
+147 ALADRIL

-194 KKLTQIHASIPTK
+194 KKLSQIHSSIPTK
-207 DTSKKQKAIDKEIE
+207 DTSKKQKAIDKAIE
-221 KKHDEKM
+221 EKHDEKM
-228 IAMETKF
+228 IAKETKF
-235 ENFNPKQRKLTKEER
+235 EDFNPKRQKLTKEER
-250 IERNRKRAIK
+250 IERNKKRAIK
-260 LVHHEEIKDKIKHT
+260 LIHHKEIKDKIKHI
-274 TKEEREKAAAEA
+274 TKEEKEKIAAEA
-286 RKAAYLAYKAE
+286 RKAGYLAYKAE
-297 MQRQASEI
+297 MQKQASEI
-305 EADPTYQAR
+305 AADPKAYQIR
-314 QKKRAKSEQERLNM
+314 QEKRKKSEQERLNM
-328 LAEKRKARMDKLQRV
+328 LTEKRKARMDKLQRV

-354 LEHFKLAQERRNKKK
+354 LEHFKLAQERRNEKK
-369 LERRQMY
+369 LQRRQMY

-389 KVEIRPIVEQP
+389 KVEVRPIIEQP

>member
-1 MDIQFVSFEQYCNL
+1 
-15 KKYKKFC
+15 
-22 DKTIYKTFNEL
+22 
-33 QKYKDTEGNII
+33 
-44 DELSLFNKYISE
+44 
-56 CTKDN
+56 
-61 KELIINKNS
+61 
-70 MKTEDIKSKEKKER
+70 MKTKDIKSTEKK
-84 VLGWKENLKL
+84 
-94 AFQQNKDIDPK
+94 I
-105 NLSEKEKKYWQELQ
+105 S
-119 TSDVKKKP
+119 S
-127 KVTLL
+127 L
-132 DKAKSLKE
+132 DKVKALKE

-147 IFADKIL
+147 ALADRIL
-154 NKAIAKEEQQKAWE
+154 SKAIAKEEQEKAWE

-194 KKLTQIHASIPTK
+194 KKLSQIHSSIPTK
-207 DTSKKQKAIDKEIE
+207 DTSKKQKAIDKAIE
-221 KKHDEKM
+221 EKHDEKM
-228 IAMETKF
+228 IAKETKF
-235 ENFNPKQRKLTKEER
+235 EDFNPKRQKLTKEER
-250 IERNRKRAIK
+250 IERNKKRTIK
-260 LVHHEEIKDKIKHT
+260 LIHHKEIKDKTKHI
-274 TKEEREKAAAEA
+274 TKEEREKIAAEA
-286 RKAAYLAYKAE
+286 RKAGYLAYKAE

-305 EADPTYQAR
+305 AADPKAYQVC
-314 QKKRAKSEQERLNM
+314 QEKRKKSEQERLNM
-328 LAEKRKARMDKLQRV
+328 LAEKRKARMDKLQQV

-354 LEHFKLAQERRNKKK
+354 LEHFKLAQERRNEKK
-369 LERRQMY
+369 LQRRQMY
-376 LSKGG
+376 LSKDG

-389 KVEIRPIVEQP
+389 KVEVRPIVEQP

>member
-1 MDIQFVSFEQYCNL
+1 
-15 KKYKKFC
+15 
-22 DKTIYKTFNEL
+22 
-33 QKYKDTEGNII
+33 
-44 DELSLFNKYISE
+44 
-56 CTKDN
+56 
-61 KELIINKNS
+61 
-70 MKTEDIKSKEKKER
+70 MKTKDIKSTEKK
-84 VLGWKENLKL
+84 
-94 AFQQNKDIDPK
+94 I
-105 NLSEKEKKYWQELQ
+105 S
-119 TSDVKKKP
+119 S
-127 KVTLL
+127 L
-132 DKAKSLKE
+132 DKVKALKE

-147 IFADKIL
+147 ALADRIL
-154 NKAIAKEEQQKAWE
+154 SKAIAKEEQEKAWE

-194 KKLTQIHASIPTK
+194 KKLSQIHSSIPTK
-207 DTSKKQKAIDKEIE
+207 DTSKKQKAIDKAIE
-221 KKHDEKM
+221 EKHDEKM
-228 IAMETKF
+228 IAKETKF
-235 ENFNPKQRKLTKEER
+235 EDFNPKRQKLTKEER
-250 IERNRKRAIK
+250 IERNKKRAIK
-260 LVHHEEIKDKIKHT
+260 LIHHKEIKDKTKHI
-274 TKEEREKAAAEA
+274 TKEEKEKIAAEA
-286 RKAAYLAYKAE
+286 RKTGYLAYKAE
-297 MQRQASEI
+297 MQKQASEMA
-305 EADPTYQAR
+305 ADPKAYQAR
-314 QKKRAKSEQERLNM
+314 QEKRKKSKQERLNM

-389 KVEIRPIVEQP
+389 KVEVRPIIEQP

>member
-1 MDIQFVSFEQYCNL
+1 
-15 KKYKKFC
+15 
-22 DKTIYKTFNEL
+22 
-33 QKYKDTEGNII
+33 
-44 DELSLFNKYISE
+44 
-56 CTKDN
+56 
-61 KELIINKNS
+61 
-70 MKTEDIKSKEKKER
+70 MKTKDIKSTEKK
-84 VLGWKENLKL
+84 
-94 AFQQNKDIDPK
+94 I
-105 NLSEKEKKYWQELQ
+105 S
-119 TSDVKKKP
+119 S
-127 KVTLL
+127 L
-132 DKAKSLKE
+132 DKVKALKE

-147 IFADKIL
+147 ALADRIL
-154 NKAIAKEEQQKAWE
+154 SKAIAKEEQEKAWE

-194 KKLTQIHASIPTK
+194 KKLSQIHSSIPTK
-207 DTSKKQKAIDKEIE
+207 DTSKKQKAIDKAIE
-221 KKHDEKM
+221 EKHDKKI
-228 IAMETKF
+228 IAKETKF
-235 ENFNPKQRKLTKEER
+235 EDFNPKRQKLTKEER
-250 IERNRKRAIK
+250 IERNKKRVIK
-260 LVHHEEIKDKIKHT
+260 LIHHKEIKDKTKHI
-274 TKEEREKAAAEA
+274 TKEEKEKIAAEA
-286 RKAAYLAYKAE
+286 RKAGYLAYKAE
-297 MQRQASEI
+297 MQKQASEI
-305 EADPTYQAR
+305 AADPKAYQIR
-314 QKKRAKSEQERLNM
+314 QEKRKKSEQERLNM

-354 LEHFKLAQERRNKKK
+354 LEHFKLAQERRNEKK
-369 LERRQMY
+369 LQRRQMY
-376 LSKGG
+376 LSKDG

-389 KVEIRPIVEQP
+389 KVEVRPIIEQP

-467 EVCIMEMVNSKYRE
+467 EVCIIEMVNSKYRE

>member
-1 MDIQFVSFEQYCNL
+1 
-15 KKYKKFC
+15 
-22 DKTIYKTFNEL
+22 
-33 QKYKDTEGNII
+33 
-44 DELSLFNKYISE
+44 
-56 CTKDN
+56 
-61 KELIINKNS
+61 
-70 MKTEDIKSKEKKER
+70 MKTKDIKSTEKK
-84 VLGWKENLKL
+84 
-94 AFQQNKDIDPK
+94 I
-105 NLSEKEKKYWQELQ
+105 S
-119 TSDVKKKP
+119 S
-127 KVTLL
+127 L
-132 DKAKSLKE
+132 DKVKALKE

-147 IFADKIL
+147 ALADRIL
-154 NKAIAKEEQQKAWE
+154 SKAIAKEEQEKAWE
-168 TRKEELKAEAA
+168 TRKKELKAEAA

-194 KKLTQIHASIPTK
+194 KKLSQIHSSIPTK
-207 DTSKKQKAIDKEIE
+207 DTSKKQKAIDKAIE
-221 KKHDEKM
+221 EKHDEKM
-228 IAMETKF
+228 IAKEIKF
-235 ENFNPKQRKLTKEER
+235 EDFNPKRQKLTKEER
-250 IERNRKRAIK
+250 IKRNKKRAIK
-260 LVHHEEIKDKIKHT
+260 LIHHKEIKDKTKHI
-274 TKEEREKAAAEA
+274 TKEEKEKIAAEA
-286 RKAAYLAYKAE
+286 RKAGYLAYKAE
-297 MQRQASEI
+297 MQKQASEI
-305 EADPTYQAR
+305 AADPKAYQVR
-314 QKKRAKSEQERLNM
+314 QEKRKKSEQERLNM

-354 LEHFKLAQERRNKKK
+354 LEHFKLAQERRNEKK
-369 LERRQMY
+369 LQRRQMY
-376 LSKGG
+376 LSKDG

-389 KVEIRPIVEQP
+389 KVEVRPIVEQP

>member
-1 MDIQFVSFEQYCNL
+1 
-15 KKYKKFC
+15 
-22 DKTIYKTFNEL
+22 
-33 QKYKDTEGNII
+33 
-44 DELSLFNKYISE
+44 
-56 CTKDN
+56 
-61 KELIINKNS
+61 
-70 MKTEDIKSKEKKER
+70 MKTKDIKSTEKK
-84 VLGWKENLKL
+84 
-94 AFQQNKDIDPK
+94 
-105 NLSEKEKKYWQELQ
+105 
-119 TSDVKKKP
+119 TSS
-127 KVTLL
+127 L
-132 DKAKSLKE
+132 DKVKALKE

-147 IFADKIL
+147 ALADRIL

-194 KKLTQIHASIPTK
+194 KKLSQIHSSIPTK
-207 DTSKKQKAIDKEIE
+207 DTSKKQKAIDKAIE
-221 KKHDEKM
+221 EKHDKKI
-228 IAMETKF
+228 IAKETKF
-235 ENFNPKQRKLTKEER
+235 EDFNPKRQKLTKEER
-250 IERNRKRAIK
+250 IERNKKRAIK
-260 LVHHEEIKDKIKHT
+260 LIHHKEIKDKTKHI
-274 TKEEREKAAAEA
+274 TKEERERIVAEA
-286 RKAAYLAYKAE
+286 RKAGYLAYKAE
-297 MQRQASEI
+297 MQKQASEI
-305 EADPTYQAR
+305 AADPKAYQVR
-314 QKKRAKSEQERLNM
+314 QEKREKSEQERLNM

-343 ELTQKQ
+343 ELIQKQ
-349 KTLKD
+349 KILKD
-354 LEHFKLAQERRNKKK
+354 LEHFKLAQERRNEKK
-369 LERRQMY
+369 LQRRQMY

-389 KVEIRPIVEQP
+389 KVEVRPIIEQP

-436 LKDIVKYSF
+436 LKDVVKYSF

>member
-1 MDIQFVSFEQYCNL
+1 
-15 KKYKKFC
+15 
-22 DKTIYKTFNEL
+22 
-33 QKYKDTEGNII
+33 
-44 DELSLFNKYISE
+44 
-56 CTKDN
+56 
-61 KELIINKNS
+61 
-70 MKTEDIKSKEKKER
+70 MKTKDIKSTEKK
-84 VLGWKENLKL
+84 
-94 AFQQNKDIDPK
+94 I
-105 NLSEKEKKYWQELQ
+105 S
-119 TSDVKKKP
+119 S
-127 KVTLL
+127 L
-132 DKAKSLKE
+132 DKVKALKE

-147 IFADKIL
+147 ALADRIL
-154 NKAIAKEEQQKAWE
+154 SKAIAKEEQEKAWE
-168 TRKEELKAEAA
+168 TRKKELKAEAA

-194 KKLTQIHASIPTK
+194 KKLSQIHSSIPTK
-207 DTSKKQKAIDKEIE
+207 DTSKKQKAIDKAIE
-221 KKHDEKM
+221 EKHDEKM
-228 IAMETKF
+228 IAKETKF
-235 ENFNPKQRKLTKEER
+235 EDFNPKRQKLTKEER
-250 IERNRKRAIK
+250 IERNKKRAIK
-260 LVHHEEIKDKIKHT
+260 LIHHKEIKDKIKHI
-274 TKEEREKAAAEA
+274 TKEEKEKIAAEA
-286 RKAAYLAYKAE
+286 RKAGYLAYKAE
-297 MQRQASEI
+297 MQKQASEI
-305 EADPTYQAR
+305 AADPKAYQIR
-314 QKKRAKSEQERLNM
+314 QEKRKKSEQERLNM

-354 LEHFKLAQERRNKKK
+354 LEHFKLAQERRNEKK
-369 LERRQMY
+369 LQRRQMY

-389 KVEIRPIVEQP
+389 KVEVRPIIEQP

-481 IDGVTITRLQK
+481 IDGVIITRLQK
-492 QDKTAA
+492 QNKTAA

>member
-1 MDIQFVSFEQYCNL
+1 
-15 KKYKKFC
+15 
-22 DKTIYKTFNEL
+22 
-33 QKYKDTEGNII
+33 
-44 DELSLFNKYISE
+44 
-56 CTKDN
+56 
-61 KELIINKNS
+61 
-70 MKTEDIKSKEKKER
+70 MKTKDIKSTEKK
-84 VLGWKENLKL
+84 
-94 AFQQNKDIDPK
+94 I
-105 NLSEKEKKYWQELQ
+105 S
-119 TSDVKKKP
+119 S
-127 KVTLL
+127 L
-132 DKAKSLKE
+132 DKVKALKE

-147 IFADKIL
+147 ALADRIL
-154 NKAIAKEEQQKAWE
+154 SKAIAKEEQEKAWE

-194 KKLTQIHASIPTK
+194 KKLSQIHSSIPTK
-207 DTSKKQKAIDKEIE
+207 DTSKKQKAIDKAIE
-221 KKHDEKM
+221 EKHDEKM
-228 IAMETKF
+228 IAKEIKF
-235 ENFNPKQRKLTKEER
+235 EDFNPKRQKLTKEER
-250 IERNRKRAIK
+250 IERNKKRAIK
-260 LVHHEEIKDKIKHT
+260 LIHHKEIKDKTKHI
-274 TKEEREKAAAEA
+274 TKEEKEKIAAEA
-286 RKAAYLAYKAE
+286 RKAGYLAYKAE
-297 MQRQASEI
+297 IQKQASEI
-305 EADPTYQAR
+305 AADPKAYQVR
-314 QKKRAKSEQERLNM
+314 QEKRKKSEQERLNM
-328 LAEKRKARMDKLQRV
+328 LAEKRKARMDKLQQV

-354 LEHFKLAQERRNKKK
+354 LEHFKLAQERRNEKK
-369 LERRQMY
+369 LQRRQMY

>member
-1 MDIQFVSFEQYCNL
+1 
-15 KKYKKFC
+15 
-22 DKTIYKTFNEL
+22 
-33 QKYKDTEGNII
+33 
-44 DELSLFNKYISE
+44 
-56 CTKDN
+56 
-61 KELIINKNS
+61 
-70 MKTEDIKSKEKKER
+70 MKTKDIKSTEKK
-84 VLGWKENLKL
+84 
-94 AFQQNKDIDPK
+94 I
-105 NLSEKEKKYWQELQ
+105 S
-119 TSDVKKKP
+119 S
-127 KVTLL
+127 L
-132 DKAKSLKE
+132 DKVKALKE

-147 IFADKIL
+147 ALADRIL
-154 NKAIAKEEQQKAWE
+154 SKAIAKEEQEKAWE

-194 KKLTQIHASIPTK
+194 KKLSQIHSSIPTK
-207 DTSKKQKAIDKEIE
+207 DTSKKQKAIDKAIE
-221 KKHDEKM
+221 EKHDEKM
-228 IAMETKF
+228 IAKEIKF
-235 ENFNPKQRKLTKEER
+235 EDFNPKRQKLTKEER
-250 IERNRKRAIK
+250 IERNKKRAIK
-260 LVHHEEIKDKIKHT
+260 LIHHKEIKDKTKHI
-274 TKEEREKAAAEA
+274 TKEEKEKIAAEA
-286 RKAAYLAYKAE
+286 RKAGYLAYKAE
-297 MQRQASEI
+297 MQKQASEI
-305 EADPTYQAR
+305 AADPKAYQVR
-314 QKKRAKSEQERLNM
+314 QEKRKKSEQERLNM
-328 LAEKRKARMDKLQRV
+328 LAEKRKARMDKLQQV

-354 LEHFKLAQERRNKKK
+354 LEHFKLAQERRNEKK
-369 LERRQMY
+369 LQRRQMY

>member
-1 MDIQFVSFEQYCNL
+1 
-15 KKYKKFC
+15 
-22 DKTIYKTFNEL
+22 
-33 QKYKDTEGNII
+33 
-44 DELSLFNKYISE
+44 
-56 CTKDN
+56 
-61 KELIINKNS
+61 
-70 MKTEDIKSKEKKER
+70 MKTKDIKSTEKK
-84 VLGWKENLKL
+84 
-94 AFQQNKDIDPK
+94 I
-105 NLSEKEKKYWQELQ
+105 S
-119 TSDVKKKP
+119 S
-127 KVTLL
+127 L
-132 DKAKSLKE
+132 DKVKALKE

-147 IFADKIL
+147 ALADRIL
-154 NKAIAKEEQQKAWE
+154 SKAIAKEEQEKAWE
-168 TRKEELKAEAA
+168 TRKKELKAEAA

-194 KKLTQIHASIPTK
+194 KKLSQIHSSIPTK
-207 DTSKKQKAIDKEIE
+207 DTSKKQKAIDKAIE
-221 KKHDEKM
+221 EKHDKKM
-228 IAMETKF
+228 IAKETKF
-235 ENFNPKQRKLTKEER
+235 EDFNPKRQKLTKEER
-250 IERNRKRAIK
+250 IERNKKCAIK
-260 LVHHEEIKDKIKHT
+260 LIHHKEIKDKTKHI
-274 TKEEREKAAAEA
+274 TKEERERIVAEA
-286 RKAAYLAYKAE
+286 RKAGYLAYKAE
-297 MQRQASEI
+297 MQKQASEI
-305 EADPTYQAR
+305 AADPKAYQAR
-314 QKKRAKSEQERLNM
+314 QEKRKKSEQERLNM
-328 LAEKRKARMDKLQRV
+328 LAEKRKARMDKLQQV

-354 LEHFKLAQERRNKKK
+354 LEHFKLAQERRNEKK
-369 LERRQMY
+369 LQRRQMY
-376 LSKGG
+376 LSKNG

-389 KVEIRPIVEQP
+389 KVEVRPIIEQP